1 MDTIKDKLN
10 EYTYINFYLIY
21 NNIKY
26 DTYYDI
32 ILYISILPL
41 YPLSFGFYIVIRLL

>member
-1 MDTIKDKLN
+1 MDTRKDKLN
-10 EYTYINFYLIY
+10 EYTYITFYLIY

-32 ILYISILPL
+32 IVYAFTISI
-41 YPLSFGFYIVIRLL
+41 VIQLL